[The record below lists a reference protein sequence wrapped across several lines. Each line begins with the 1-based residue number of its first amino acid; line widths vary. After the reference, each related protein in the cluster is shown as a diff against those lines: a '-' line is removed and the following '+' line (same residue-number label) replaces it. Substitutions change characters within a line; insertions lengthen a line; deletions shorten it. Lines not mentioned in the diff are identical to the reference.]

1 MRVSTSRQ
9 NSVTVIAGGVFTTSG
24 TTPVSIPGSVF
35 DSGVTRLLT
44 GKSNATSSAIALYPR
59 TSRAHAAVST
69 EYRRIRNVFESSLA
83 WPTTDRSNV
92 IGTDGVEPSSS
103 ATNSADR

>member
-1 MRVSTSRQ
+1 MSTSRQ
-9 NSVTVIAGGVFTTSG
+9 KSATVNAGGVFTTSE

-44 GKSNATSSAIALYPR
+44 GKSSATSSGVALYPR

-69 EYRRIRNVFESSLA
+69 EYRRMRNVFESSLA
-83 WPTTDRSNV
+83 WPTTDRSSA
-92 IGTDGVEPSSS
+92 IGTDGVEPSSPP
-103 ATNSADR
+103 ANSAER